1 MTIKQ
6 NGGIFGRN
14 PTFNDVTVDGTLTAS
29 TVGLDGAV
37 TVNESGASVD
47 FRVEGNTDT
56 HLIFTDGASDRVGV
70 GTDNTQLF
78 NAVGGNS
85 KLVVTGDNNETNVAG
100 NRNASITIAN
110 ADGTANNT
118 AGLHFAREDDDGA
131 PNYAGASIVAQFPQ
145 AQVSGQYPQGQL
157 VFLTSSVQNAAPS
170 EKLRILAGGGI
181 TFNGDTAAANA
192 LSDYEQ
198 GSWTPVYS
206 PATGAFGSVTY
217 DIQTGTYTKIGNI
230 VNVRVSLR
238 TDAITVGTASGAV
251 SISGLPYT
259 ATGGNSSGIY
269 SSGFGG
275 DAPDIARASTTS
287 LSLYFRSAS
296 SANASLL
303 QVSDLGTGANNNYL
317 FISLT
322 YET

>member
-37 TVNESGASVD
+37 TINESGAAVN
-47 FRVEGNTDT
+47 FRVEGDNDT
-56 HLIFTDGASDRVGV
+56 HLIFTDGTNDRVGV

-192 LSDYEQ
+192 LDDYEE
-198 GSWTPVYS
+198 GTFTPTAS
-206 PATGAFGSVTY
+206 SSS
-217 DIQTGTYTKIGNI
+217 GTITSYTVNSAVYTKVGRMVF
-230 VNVRVSLR
+230 VNVDITI
-238 TDAITVGTASGAV
+238 TDAGTGSGSFDV
-251 SISGLPYT
+251 TLPFT
-259 ATGGNSSGIY
+259 NGSAICNGTGRENALTGYQLQTRVI
-269 SSGFGG
+269 
-275 DAPDIARASTTS
+275 
-287 LSLYFRSAS
+287 AS
-296 SANASLL
+296 SATMNIQTYANATAI
-303 QVSDLGTGANNNYL
+303 GTNAQIKAMIVY
-317 FISLT
+317 FV
-322 YET
+322 

>member
-37 TVNESGASVD
+37 TINESGAAVN
-47 FRVEGNTDT
+47 FRVEGDNDT
-56 HLIFTDGASDRVGV
+56 HLIFTDGTNDRVGV

-192 LSDYEQ
+192 LDDYEE
-198 GSWTPVYS
+198 GSWTPAWSRLTTGDFAYS
-206 PATGAFGSVTY
+206 ASGS
-217 DIQTGTYTKIGNI
+217 DLGLYTKIGNT
-230 VNVRVSLR
+230 VYASFRVTGTFTES
-238 TDAITVGTASGAV
+238 TASGTYC
-251 SISGLPYT
+251 ITGLPFTKDANEYPVINIRST
-259 ATGGNSSGIY
+259 SSGTTTVGAGQAGGTKVLFFGTPV
-269 SSGFGG
+269 SG
-275 DAPDIARASTTS
+275 
-287 LSLYFRSAS
+287 
-296 SANASLL
+296 
-303 QVSDLGTGANNNYL
+303 QNYL
-317 FISLT
+317 GALV
-322 YET
+322 YRV

>member
-37 TVNESGASVD
+37 TINESGAAVN
-47 FRVEGNTDT
+47 FRVEGDNDT
-56 HLIFTDGASDRVGV
+56 HLIFTDGTNDRVGV

-157 VFLTSSVQNAAPS
+157 VFLTSSVQNASPS

-181 TFNGDTAAANA
+181 TFNGDTSSDNA

-198 GSWTPVYS
+198 GTWTPVL
-206 PATGAFGSVTY
+206 TGSGSNP
-217 DIQTGTYTKIGNI
+217 TGTVVAKYTKVGQVVSVEGKYTFSTAGSGNYALTFA
-230 VNVRVSLR
+230 SLPFTVAASR
-238 TDAITVGTASGAV
+238 LTGTLSLLDAGTAWYQGALSGDGTNITF
-251 SISGLPYT
+251 ST
-259 ATGGNSSGIY
+259 TGGTAFTNT
-269 SSGFGG
+269 
-275 DAPDIARASTTS
+275 APFTVAASDELNFNFTYVTS
-287 LSLYFRSAS
+287 
-296 SANASLL
+296 
-303 QVSDLGTGANNNYL
+303 
-317 FISLT
+317 
-322 YET
+322 

>member
-56 HLIFTDGASDRVGV
+56 HLIFTDGANDRVGV

-157 VFLTSSVQNAAPS
+157 VFLTSSVQNASPS

-192 LSDYEQ
+192 LDDYEEGTFTPTWTGLTTSGTETTNEGFYTKVGRIVYYSTFLQYSTSFDTTQ
-198 GSWTPVYS
+198 GTTHHTLPFTPFKSGANFASNESNAANVY
-206 PATGAFGSVTY
+206 
-217 DIQTGTYTKIGNI
+217 TGTGLIF
-230 VNVRVSLR
+230 
-238 TDAITVGTASGAV
+238 SG
-251 SISGLPYT
+251 S
-259 ATGGNSSGIY
+259 
-269 SSGFGG
+269 
-275 DAPDIARASTTS
+275 S
-287 LSLYFRSAS
+287 LSYVPTVSAGNTMIVFS
-296 SANASLL
+296 
-303 QVSDLGTGANNNYL
+303 GTYMAV
-317 FISLT
+317 
-322 YET
+322 